1 MTPMTHTQD
10 LTPAIP
16 IQRKASRAMT
26 ATLIALFAFLFVK
39 GLPGQWHFHKRCPT
53 AERLVSRLLPPPG
66 LAQAQK
72 AGLRVGHV
80 PPEVAFFSGPRGV
93 SPSPA
98 ASRLCRDLASG
109 SGQRPWMSN
118 TGSSTGDA

>member
-39 GLPGQWHFHKRCPT
+39 G
-53 AERLVSRLLPPPG
+53 
-66 LAQAQK
+66 
-72 AGLRVGHV
+72 
-80 PPEVAFFSGPRGV
+80 
-93 SPSPA
+93 
-98 ASRLCRDLASG
+98 
-109 SGQRPWMSN
+109 
-118 TGSSTGDA
+118 